1 MCVCVCVYDL
11 LTVLNNISL
20 PILFADNTSVII
32 RIINITDFQGN
43 IKTVFE
49 HLIELFLSN
58 ILSLNFDKIN
68 FIQFKTNV
76 TFVILMT
83 NENESS
89 TNTSC
94 TRLLALTLDNA
105 LVWKTYTNILM
116 AKLSTACYTIRV
128 FKQS

>member
-20 PILFADNTSVII
+20 PILFAGNTSVII